1 MILTRLKIIFLK
13 VPITVFVMIMVLLR
27 MKNGRMG
34 ITFLQHNMVNLVI
47 VERLQKGDHQTSLQN
62 GKLRYL
68 EIPRKK

>member
-1 MILTRLKIIFLK
+1 MF
-13 VPITVFVMIMVLLR
+13 ITVFVMVMVLLLLR

-34 ITFLQHNMVNLVI
+34 ITFLQHDMANLVI
-47 VERLQKGDHQTSLQN
+47 VERLQKGDQQTTLQN

>member
-1 MILTRLKIIFLK
+1 M
-13 VPITVFVMIMVLLR
+13 PITVFVMIMVLLR

-47 VERLQKGDHQTSLQN
+47 VERLQKGDDQTTLQN

>member
-1 MILTRLKIIFLK
+1 MF
-13 VPITVFVMIMVLLR
+13 ITVFVMVMVLLR

-47 VERLQKGDHQTSLQN
+47 VERLQKGDHQTTLQN